1 MRYSIVLNKKTI
13 GKIEIACYNNNMDNK
28 DQEKAKKD
36 IMIYQWLYIVPFS
49 VIGGVGII
57 ATAVVALFVFI
68 CSAKYVVASFMLD
81 SGKIFPAL
89 VLTFIG
95 LCVVATLVFSIVLL
109 IKKYIKS
116 IKGFI
121 KEREEI
127 LNSDKSQ

>member
-1 MRYSIVLNKKTI
+1 MN
-13 GKIEIACYNNNMDNK
+13 ACYNNNMDNK
-28 DQEKAKKD
+28 EKAKKD

-57 ATAVVALFVFI
+57 ATAVVALFVFM

>member
-1 MRYSIVLNKKTI
+1 M
-13 GKIEIACYNNNMDNK
+13 IACYNNNMDNK
-28 DQEKAKKD
+28 EKAKKD

-81 SGKIFPAL
+81 GAKIFPAL

>member
-1 MRYSIVLNKKTI
+1 M
-13 GKIEIACYNNNMDNK
+13 IACYNNNMDNK

-95 LCVVATLVFSIVLL
+95 LCYACVFHCTFD
-109 IKKYIKS
+109 KKVYQVYQRIYQRKRRDS
-116 IKGFI
+116 
-121 KEREEI
+121 E
-127 LNSDKSQ
+127 

>member
-1 MRYSIVLNKKTI
+1 M
-13 GKIEIACYNNNMDNK
+13 IACYNNNMDNK
-28 DQEKAKKD
+28 EKAKKD

-89 VLTFIG
+89 V
-95 LCVVATLVFSIVLL
+95 
-109 IKKYIKS
+109 
-116 IKGFI
+116 
-121 KEREEI
+121 
-127 LNSDKSQ
+127 